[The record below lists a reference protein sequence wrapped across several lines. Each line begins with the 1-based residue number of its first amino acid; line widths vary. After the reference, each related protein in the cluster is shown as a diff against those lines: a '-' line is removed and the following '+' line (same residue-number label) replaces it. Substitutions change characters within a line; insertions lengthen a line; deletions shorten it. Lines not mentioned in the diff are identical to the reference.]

1 MWPGRRSGPI
11 LVAVRIALGRRPTVS
26 SSANGGVAA
35 RRAVARWALRLY
47 RREWRQQ
54 VLVLALLTVSVAA
67 AIGIATA
74 AYNTAGVAGNASFGS
89 ANHRYTLDDPDLD
102 ALDEGV
108 AAATERF
115 GPVDVIARWSGPIPG
130 SVESLEVRAHDPAGP
145 FSEPMLALHDGRYPT
160 APGEVALTD
169 GVAELLQ
176 ADVGGTV
183 DIDGQRR
190 RVVGVVENPSDLH
203 EEFAL
208 VPTTEIGAA
217 ESVTILIGGSG
228 DFDEVA
234 ALRDFGDNYL
244 PNADITSR
252 QGEEHASSS
261 AAVAVLGT
269 ATVAMVLV
277 SLIAAAGFVAV
288 AQRRQRQLG
297 MLGAIGAT
305 EKHLRFVV
313 VVGGA
318 ATGILAATVGVTL
331 GLLGWIVAAPRLE
344 ASVGHR
350 IDPSNIP
357 WWVVTSAAALA
368 VTTSTIAAWWPA
380 RTVARL
386 PITGALSGRPP
397 RPQPARHSAT
407 MALILFGVGI
417 SCLIL
422 ADQDNSLL
430 IVAGTLA
437 TVAGVLLLSPIAIS
451 ALSAAATRCPVGIR
465 IALRDL
471 ARHQARTGL
480 ALAAIALA
488 LGIQVATVV
497 TATAA
502 ENSIGLANLSANQ
515 LLVWTRDEDAPE
527 GVSPFYT
534 QDENDDGFSPF
545 IPAWSPEEQRE
556 LERDVDEIAA
566 LLTDPTVINL
576 KVASD
581 PDVPAD
587 PGVGGRVAVTLAQQ
601 TDIGYLD
608 IALLYVATDDL
619 LERFGVAPEQAAAG
633 ADVLTRPPSE
643 LATEQARDVIR
654 SDDLFFANLDERPT
668 PITDVQLLPARQTSL
683 PRSLITENGLL
694 RRGWEAAPV
703 GWLLESTEPISA
715 EALVAARDIA
725 ADAGALIEAHRPQPD
740 LTTERWVATGM
751 GMLLALGILAM
762 TVGLI
767 RSQAAADLRALTATG
782 ASSGIRRTLSAA
794 TAGGLAM
801 LGAILGMLGAYAAL
815 AAGYFSDPSSLLPVP
830 VANLVAV
837 AIGIPAVAAVA
848 GWLIAG
854 REPPA
859 IARQAIE

>member
-1 MWPGRRSGPI
+1 MSP
-11 LVAVRIALGRRPTVS
+11 
-26 SSANGGVAA
+26 SANGGIAA

-54 VLVLALLTVSVAA
+54 ALVLALLTVSVAA
-67 AIGIATA
+67 AIGLATA
-74 AYNTAGVAGNASFGS
+74 AYNTAGVAGNASFGT
-89 ANHRYTLDDPDLD
+89 ANHRYVINDADLDSLDD
-102 ALDEGV
+102 GV
-108 AAATERF
+108 AAAAARF
-115 GPVDVIARWSGPIPG
+115 GPVDVIAHWSSPIPG
-130 SVESLEVRAHDPAGP
+130 SVESVEVRAQDPEGR
-145 FSEPMLALHDGRYPT
+145 FSQPMLALHDGRYPT

-169 GVAELLQ
+169 GVADLLQ
-176 ADVGGTV
+176 AGVGGTV
-183 DIDGQRR
+183 DLDGQLRT
-190 RVVGVVENPSDLH
+190 VVGVIENPSDLH

-208 VPTTEIGAA
+208 VATTEIDAA
-217 ESVTILIGGSG
+217 ESVTILIGGTG

-234 ALRDFGDNYL
+234 ALRDFGDEYL

-252 QGEEHASSS
+252 QGEERASSN

-318 ATGILAATVGVTL
+318 ATGVVAATVGVTL
-331 GLLGWIVAAPRLE
+331 GLLGWIAAAPRLE

-350 IDPSNIP
+350 IDPWNIP
-357 WWVVTSAAALA
+357 WWVVASAAALA
-368 VTTSTIAAWWPA
+368 ATTSTIAAWWPA

-397 RPQPARHSAT
+397 RPQPARHSASL
-407 MALILFGVGI
+407 ALALFGIGI
-417 SCLIL
+417 GCLIL
-422 ADQDNSLL
+422 ANQDNSLL
-430 IVAGTLA
+430 IVAGTVA
-437 TVAGVLLLSPIAIS
+437 TVAGVLLLSPLAIS
-451 ALSAAATRCPVGIR
+451 ALSAAATPFPVGIR

-471 ARHQARTGL
+471 ARHQSRTGM

-488 LGIQVATVV
+488 LGVQVATVV

-502 ENSIGLANLSANQ
+502 ENSIGLGNLPANQ
-515 LLVWTRDEDAPE
+515 LLIWTRDEDSPE

-545 IPAWSPEEQRE
+545 IPAWSPGDLRD
-556 LERDVDEIAA
+556 LESDVDEIAA
-566 LLTDPTVINL
+566 LLTDPTVTNL
-576 KVASD
+576 EVASD
-581 PDVPAD
+581 PDVPAE
-587 PGVGGRVAVTLAQQ
+587 PGVGGRVAVTLAQP

-608 IALLYVATDDL
+608 VALLYVATDDL
-619 LERFGVAPEQAAAG
+619 LERYGVDPEQAAAG
-633 ADVLTRPPSE
+633 ADVLTVPPSE
-643 LATEQARDVIR
+643 RASGQAQEVIK

-668 PITDVQLLPARQTSL
+668 LVTDVQVLPARHSSL
-683 PRSLITENGLL
+683 PGSFITETGL
-694 RRGWEAAPV
+694 RRHGWEAAPV

-725 ADAGALIEAHRPQPD
+725 ADAGVLIEARRPQPD

-767 RSQAAADLRALTATG
+767 RSQAAADLRTLTATG

-794 TAGGLAM
+794 TAGGLAL
-801 LGAILGMLGAYAAL
+801 LGATLGMVGAYAAL

-837 AIGIPAVAAVA
+837 AIGIPAIAAGA
-848 GWLIAG
+848 GWLVAG
-854 REPPA
+854 REPRA

>member
-1 MWPGRRSGPI
+1 
-11 LVAVRIALGRRPTVS
+11 
-26 SSANGGVAA
+26 
-35 RRAVARWALRLY
+35 LY

-54 VLVLALLTVSVAA
+54 ALVLALLTVSVAA
-67 AIGIATA
+67 AIGLATA
-74 AYNTAGVAGNASFGS
+74 AYNTAGVAGNASFGT

-102 ALDEGV
+102 ALDDGV
-108 AAATERF
+108 AAAAERF
-115 GPVDVIARWSGPIPG
+115 GPVDVTARWSSPIPG
-130 SVESLEVRAHDPAGP
+130 SVESLEVRAQDPEGP
-145 FSEPMLALHDGRYPT
+145 FSEPLLALHDGRYPT
-160 APGEVALTD
+160 ATGEVALTD
-169 GVAELLQ
+169 GVAGLLQ

-183 DIDGQRR
+183 DLDGQPRT
-190 RVVGVVENPSDLH
+190 VVGLIENPSDLH

-208 VPTTEIGAA
+208 VAATEIDAA
-217 ESVTILIGGSG
+217 ESVTILIGGTG

-234 ALRDFGDNYL
+234 ALRDFGDDYL

-252 QGEEHASSS
+252 QGEEHASSN

-318 ATGILAATVGVTL
+318 ATGVVAATVGVTL
-331 GLLGWIVAAPRLE
+331 GLAGWIAAAPRLE

-350 IDPSNIP
+350 IDAWNIP
-357 WWVVTSAAALA
+357 WWVVASAAALA

-397 RPQPARHSAT
+397 RPQPARHSA
-407 MALILFGVGI
+407 ALALVVFGCGI
-417 SCLIL
+417 GCLIM
-422 ADQDNSLL
+422 ADQANSLL
-430 IVAGTLA
+430 IVAGTVA
-437 TVAGVLLLSPIAIS
+437 TVAGVLLLSPLAIT
-451 ALSAAATRCPVGIR
+451 ALSAAATPFPVGIR

-471 ARHQARTGL
+471 ARHQSRTGM

-488 LGIQVATVV
+488 LGVQVATVV

-502 ENSIGLANLSANQ
+502 ENSIGLGNLAANQ

-534 QDENDDGFSPF
+534 QDENDEGFSPF
-545 IPAWSPEEQRE
+545 IPAWSPEDLRD
-556 LERDVDEIAA
+556 LERDVEAVTA
-566 LLTDPTVINL
+566 LLTDPTVMTL
-576 KVASD
+576 EVASD
-581 PDVPAD
+581 PGVPAD
-587 PGVGGRVAVTLAQQ
+587 PGVGGRVAVTLAQR

-608 IALLYVATDDL
+608 VALLYVATDDL
-619 LERFGVAPEQAAAG
+619 LERYGVDPDQAAAD
-633 ADVLTRPPSE
+633 ADVLTVPPSE
-643 LATEQARDVIR
+643 RASAEAQEVIK

-668 PITDVQLLPARQTSL
+668 PITDVHVLPARHSSL
-683 PRSLITENGLL
+683 PGSFVTETGL
-694 RRGWEAAPV
+694 RRHGWEAATV

-725 ADAGALIEAHRPQPD
+725 ADAGVLIEARRPQPD

-767 RSQAAADLRALTATG
+767 RSQAAADLRTLTATG

-794 TAGGLAM
+794 TAGGLAL
-801 LGAILGMLGAYAAL
+801 LGATLGMLGAYAAL
-815 AAGYFSDPSSLLPVP
+815 AAGYFSDPNSLLPVP

-837 AIGIPAVAAVA
+837 TIGIPAIAAGA
-848 GWLIAG
+848 GWLVAG

>member
-1 MWPGRRSGPI
+1 M
-11 LVAVRIALGRRPTVS
+11 
-26 SSANGGVAA
+26 
-35 RRAVARWALRLY
+35 Y

-54 VLVLALLTVSVAA
+54 ALVLALLMVSVAA
-67 AIGIATA
+67 AIGLATA
-74 AYNTAGVAGNASFGS
+74 AYNTAGVAGNATFGS
-89 ANHRYTLDDPDLD
+89 ANHRYTLTEPDLND
-102 ALDEGV
+102 LDNGV
-108 AAATERF
+108 AAAAERF
-115 GPVDVIARWSGPIPG
+115 GPVDVTARWSIPIPG
-130 SVESLEVRAHDPAGP
+130 SVESLEVRAQDPEGP
-145 FSEPMLALHDGRYPT
+145 FSEPLLALHEGRYPT

-169 GVAELLQ
+169 GVADLLQ
-176 ADVGGTV
+176 APVGGTV
-183 DIDGQRR
+183 DVDGQPRT
-190 RVVGVVENPSDLH
+190 VVGVVENPSDLH

-208 VPTTEIGAA
+208 VAATEFDDA
-217 ESVTILIGGSG
+217 ESVTILIGGTG

-234 ALRDFGDNYL
+234 ELRDFGDDYL

-252 QGEEHASSS
+252 QGEEHASSD

-318 ATGILAATVGVTL
+318 ATGIVAATVGVTL
-331 GLLGWIVAAPRLE
+331 GLAGWIAAAPRLE

-350 IDPSNIP
+350 IDPWNIP
-357 WWVVTSAAALA
+357 WWVIVVAAALA

-397 RPQPARHSAT
+397 LPQPARHSAT
-407 MALILFGVGI
+407 LALFVFGVGI
-417 SCLIL
+417 GCLIL
-422 ADQDNSLL
+422 ADQDKSLL
-430 IVAGTLA
+430 IAAGTVA

-451 ALSAAATRCPVGIR
+451 ALSAVATPFPVGIR

-502 ENSIGLANLSANQ
+502 ENSIGLGNLSANQ
-515 LLVWTRDEDAPE
+515 LLVWTRYDDAPE

-534 QDENDDGFSPF
+534 QDENDGGFSPF
-545 IPAWSPEEQRE
+545 IPAWSPENLRD
-556 LERDVDEIAA
+556 LERDVDEIAG
-566 LLTDPTVINL
+566 LLTDPTVMNL

-581 PDVPAD
+581 PNVPAD
-587 PGVGGRVAVTLAQQ
+587 PEVGGRVAVTLAQQ

-608 IALLYVATDDL
+608 VALLYVATDDL
-619 LERFGVAPEQAAAG
+619 LERYGVDPDQAAAG
-633 ADVLTRPPSE
+633 ADVLTLAPSE
-643 LATEQARDVIR
+643 LATAQARDVIK
-654 SDDLFFANLDERPT
+654 SDDLYFGNLDERPT
-668 PITDVQLLPARQTSL
+668 PVSDVQLLPTRHSSL
-683 PRSLITENGLL
+683 PGSFITETGL
-694 RRGWEAAPV
+694 RRHGWEAAPV

-715 EALVAARDIA
+715 EGLAAARDIA
-725 ADAGALIEAHRPQPD
+725 VDAGVLIEARRPEPD
-740 LTTERWVATGM
+740 LSTERWVAIGM
-751 GMLLALGILAM
+751 GTLLALGILAM

-767 RSQAAADLRALTATG
+767 RSQTAADLRTLTATG

-794 TAGGLAM
+794 TAGGLAL
-801 LGAILGMLGAYAAL
+801 LGATLGILGAYAAL
-815 AAGYFSDPSSLLPVP
+815 AAGYFSEPNSLLPIP
-830 VANLVAV
+830 VANLAAV
-837 AIGIPAVAAVA
+837 AIGIPVVAAGA
-848 GWLIAG
+848 GWLVAG
-854 REPPA
+854 REPLA

>member
-1 MWPGRRSGPI
+1 M
-11 LVAVRIALGRRPTVS
+11 S

-54 VLVLALLTVSVAA
+54 ALVLALLTVSVAA
-67 AIGIATA
+67 AIGLATA
-74 AYNTAGVAGNASFGS
+74 AYNTAGGAGNATFGT
-89 ANHRYTLDDPDLD
+89 ANHRYTLNDPDLD
-102 ALDEGV
+102 ALDAGV
-108 AAATERF
+108 AAAADRF
-115 GPVDVIARWSGPIPG
+115 GPVDVIARWSSPIPG
-130 SVESLEVRAHDPAGP
+130 SVESLEVRAHDPEGP
-145 FSEPMLALHDGRYPT
+145 FSEPLLALHDGRYPT
-160 APGEVALTD
+160 TPEDVALTD
-169 GVAELLQ
+169 GVADLLQ
-176 ADVGGTV
+176 ADVGSTV
-183 DIDGQRR
+183 DVDGQPRS
-190 RVVGVVENPSDLH
+190 VVGVIENPSDLD

-208 VPTTEIGAA
+208 VAATEIGAA
-217 ESVTILIGGSG
+217 ESVTILVGGTG
-228 DFDEVA
+228 DFEEVA
-234 ALRDFGDNYL
+234 ALRDFGDDYL

-252 QGEEHASSS
+252 QGEEHASSN

-297 MLGAIGAT
+297 VLGAIGAT

-318 ATGILAATVGVTL
+318 ATGVVAATVGVTF
-331 GLLGWIVAAPRLE
+331 GLAGWIAAAPHLE
-344 ASVGHR
+344 GSVGFR
-350 IDPSNIP
+350 IDPWNIP
-357 WWVVTSAAALA
+357 WWVVAGAAVLA

-397 RPQPARHSAT
+397 RPQPARHSASL
-407 MALILFGVGI
+407 ALVLFGVGI
-417 SCLIL
+417 GCLIL

-430 IVAGTLA
+430 IVAGTVA
-437 TVAGVLLLSPIAIS
+437 TVAGVLLLSPLAIGV
-451 ALSAAATRCPVGIR
+451 LSAAATPFPVGIR

-471 ARHQARTGL
+471 ARHQARTGM

-488 LGIQVATVV
+488 LGLQVAAVV

-502 ENSIGLANLSANQ
+502 ENSIGLGNLPADQ

-545 IPAWSPEEQRE
+545 ILAWSPEDLRD
-556 LERDVDEIAA
+556 LERDVEAIAA
-566 LLTDPTVINL
+566 FLTDPTVTNL
-576 KVASD
+576 EVASD

-587 PGVGGRVAVTLAQQ
+587 PAVGGRVAVTLAQQ

-608 IALLYVATDDL
+608 VALLYVATDEL
-619 LERFGVAPEQAAAG
+619 LEQYGVDPEQAAAG
-633 ADVLTRPPSE
+633 ADVLTVPPSE
-643 LATEQARDVIR
+643 RASGQAQEVIK

-668 PITDVQLLPARQTSL
+668 LITDVQVLSARHSSL
-683 PRSLITENGLL
+683 PGSFITETGL
-694 RRGWEAAPV
+694 RRHGWEAAPV
-703 GWLLESTEPISA
+703 GWLLESSEPISA
-715 EALVAARDIA
+715 DALVAARDIA
-725 ADAGALIEAHRPQPD
+725 ADAGVLLEARRPQPD

-767 RSQAAADLRALTATG
+767 RSQAAADLRTLTATG

-794 TAGGLAM
+794 TAGGMAL
-801 LGAILGMLGAYAAL
+801 LGATLGMVGAYAAL
-815 AAGYFSDPSSLLPVP
+815 AAGYFSDPSSLLPLP

-837 AIGIPAVAAVA
+837 AIGIPAIAAGA
-848 GWLIAG
+848 GWLVAG